1 MNETKHKAT
10 FKTQRPGIMQIVYL
24 QLANKTKDDIQKIS
38 REISLAGKRAFWWFW
53 VV

>member
-1 MNETKHKAT
+1 VLVDIAAASQEDSKEQNHHK
-10 FKTQRPGIMQIVYL
+10 YS
-24 QLANKTKDDIQKIS
+24 TKDRRIMLLIS

>member
-1 MNETKHKAT
+1 MSPTGSHILL
-10 FKTQRPGIMQIVYL
+10 FRGVIV
-24 QLANKTKDDIQKIS
+24 IGSIS